1 MGNIDDEVR
10 AYTRQEVRGEFLT
23 NLYAI
28 QSILDKQEKRDGLS
42 IAYTVLS
49 TMDEGEP
56 LFEVIGSDV
65 LEDIGGELHSLILST
80 EEELKEFE
88 KTGKYHPSQRALVN
102 AVRILAFAY
111 DKKGEN
117 NSHKLTADILRLFD
131 QGIGGMTYEVKAI
144 GNPEDIEYYK
154 SLETNYYPE
163 QGENIAG
170 KLAFNYN
177 RIVEAC
183 KVRASEVDSMFLVPV
198 TEITPPKHM

>member
-1 MGNIDDEVR
+1 MGNLDDEVR

-23 NLYAI
+23 NLYVT
-28 QSILDKQEKRDGLS
+28 QSVLDKQQKQDGLS

-49 TMDEGEP
+49 TMDEGTP
-56 LFEVIGSDV
+56 LFEIIGSDV
-65 LEDIGGELHSLILST
+65 LEDIGGELHSLILNT

-88 KTGKYHPSQRALVN
+88 KTGKYPPSQRALVN

-117 NSHKLTADILRLFD
+117 NSHKLIADILRLFD

-144 GNPEDIEYYK
+144 GNPEDIEYFK

-183 KVRASEVDSMFLVPV
+183 KVRTSEVDSMFLVPV

>member
-1 MGNIDDEVR
+1 MERKNTIR
-10 AYTRQEVRGEFLT
+10 SYTMKEVRGEFLT
-23 NLYAI
+23 SLYST
-28 QSILDKQEKRDGLS
+28 QSVLDRQQKRDGLS

-56 LFEVIGSDV
+56 LFEIIGSDV
-65 LEDIGGELHSLILST
+65 LEDIGGELHSLILKT
-80 EEELKEFE
+80 DEELREFE
-88 KTGKYHPSQRALVN
+88 RTRKYPTSQKALVN

-117 NSHKLTADILRLFD
+117 NSHKLTSDILRLFD
-131 QGIGGMTYEVKAI
+131 HGLSGMTYEVKAI

-163 QGENIAG
+163 EGENIAG
-170 KLAFNYN
+170 KLAFEYN

-183 KVRASEVDSMFLVPV
+183 KIRYSEVNSMFLVP
-198 TEITPPKHM
+198 TAEITPPKHM

>member
-1 MGNIDDEVR
+1 MGNIDEVR

-23 NLYAI
+23 NLYAT
-28 QSILDKQEKRDGLS
+28 QSVLDKQQRRDGLS

-65 LEDIGGELHSLILST
+65 LDDIGGELHSLILKS

-88 KTGKYHPSQRALVN
+88 KTRKYPPSQKALVN
-102 AVRILAFAY
+102 AVRILAYAY
-111 DKKGEN
+111 DQKGEN

-154 SLETNYYPE
+154 SIETNYYPE
-163 QGENIAG
+163 KGENIAG
-170 KLAFNYN
+170 KLAFHYN

-183 KVRASEVDSMFLVPV
+183 KVRTSEVDSMFLVPV
-198 TEITPPKHM
+198 TDVNPPKHM